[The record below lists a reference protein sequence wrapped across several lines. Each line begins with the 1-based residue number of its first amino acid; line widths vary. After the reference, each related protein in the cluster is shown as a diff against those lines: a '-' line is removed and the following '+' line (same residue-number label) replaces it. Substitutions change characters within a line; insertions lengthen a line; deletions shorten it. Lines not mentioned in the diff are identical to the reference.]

1 MLTQEAS
8 LFSCSS
14 LFNYNHSEISY
25 PIYLQKDNLKST
37 RYFEEQILVKRTYLT
52 IEMCVKVIDN
62 PLKKEIQLD
71 GRTRYWGFVPE
82 LDKIIRVVVLEDGE
96 TIHNAFMDR
105 GYKL

>member
-1 MLTQEAS
+1 M
-8 LFSCSS
+8 
-14 LFNYNHSEISY
+14 
-25 PIYLQKDNLKST
+25 KST

-52 IEMCVKVIDN
+52 IEMCVKVINN
-62 PLKKEIQLD
+62 PLKKEIQQD

-105 GYKL
+105 GYKQ